1 MTSGIIHLCKLS
13 LIIDKGKL
21 KKIMESKH
29 FNRIKDF
36 ILLRTV
42 RSKIIVTYIV
52 FSIVILFF
60 IHLSVTSAITK
71 LEESL
76 IASRLESDINYIEDL
91 ISCHQNATWN
101 IQGDSIYYGDV
112 KIGNGT
118 EETAHFEPFLEHERK
133 TRTFAYV
140 FMLDKNAPLR
150 YVEATPTM
158 EGYQEGH
165 YLRIAGST
173 KNPNG
178 EHIVGTYMAKNVS
191 DALDKTG
198 MYSGEANVAGGLIF
212 CLYNTLENEKGEV
225 IGAIVVGR
233 NITELKAQINS
244 SVNNILAF
252 MLVIII
258 ISFLLTFAFMSRFVS
273 AIGIIN
279 SYLEQI
285 ERGNIPDYLLKL
297 KTRDEMTLIADTIN
311 KMVSSIKENSILR
324 KRSETDALT
333 GLPNRFAY
341 DNYSEDI
348 YEKLEKNPQSIAV
361 EILDIDYFKE
371 YNDNYGH
378 QAGDECIE
386 IIASQIRDVV
396 QTHDNIFAC
405 RYGGDEFVII
415 YHGYSKAQVRNFLDM
430 LKNKIIACHIQHEY
444 SKIADYATITQGVC
458 FAHFNPKYKIA
469 DYLKKADAQ
478 LYEIKKISRNSYGV
492 MEIK

>member
-1 MTSGIIHLCKLS
+1 
-13 LIIDKGKL
+13 
-21 KKIMESKH
+21 MESKR
-29 FNRIKDF
+29 FNEIKDF

-42 RSKIIVTYIV
+42 RSKIVVTYII

-60 IHLSVTSAITK
+60 IHLSVTAAITK

-91 ISCHQNATWN
+91 ISCHQESSWN
-101 IQGDSIYYGDV
+101 IRGDSIYYGDV
-112 KIGNGT
+112 LIGNGT
-118 EETAHFEPFLEHERK
+118 VETANFEPFLEHERK
-133 TRTFAYV
+133 TKTFAYV
-140 FMLDKNAPLR
+140 FMLDKKAPLR
-150 YVEATPTM
+150 YVEATPTT

-165 YLRIAGST
+165 FLRIAGST
-173 KNPNG
+173 KSPDG
-178 EHIVGTYMAKNVS
+178 KPIVGTYMAKNVS

-212 CLYNTLENEKGEV
+212 CLYNTLENEAGEV

-233 NITELKAQINS
+233 NITELKAQIS
-244 SVNNILAF
+244 TSVNNIVAF
-252 MLVIII
+252 MLVTII
-258 ISFLLTFAFMSRFVS
+258 ISFMLTMALMSRFVS

-279 SYLEQI
+279 NYLEQI
-285 ERGNIPDYLLKL
+285 EGGNIPDYLLKL

-341 DNYSEDI
+341 DNYSQDI
-348 YEKLEKNPQSIAV
+348 HEKLQKNPQTIAV

-386 IIASQIRDVV
+386 IISSQIKEMVR
-396 QTHDNIFAC
+396 TNENIFAC

-415 YHGYSKAQVRNFLDM
+415 YHGYTKNEIQQFLEM
-430 LKNKIIACHIQHEY
+430 LKSKIISANIRHEY
-444 SKIADYATITQGVC
+444 SKIADYTTITQGVC
-458 FAHFNPKYKIA
+458 FSNFNPKYNIA

-478 LYEIKKISRNSYGV
+478 LYEIKKINRNSYGI